1 MDKRA
6 AAIYALVATIIG
18 LSALGSYWYPGTSG
32 YVRELIKAYGYIGLG
47 IAVFLT
53 NLTLFVGIPTPAY
66 VALAVGVGMNPWL
79 VTLVAAIASALGE
92 SSGYVVGLGGY
103 ITLAKK
109 YGDWVQRW
117 KELFEKYGFITVVII
132 AALPF
137 PPDDVAGLLAG
148 SFKYPYWKF
157 LIATAI
163 GKAIKYGV
171 TAGLVSE
178 GIKLLS

>member
-6 AAIYALVATIIG
+6 AAIYALIAAIIG
-18 LSALGSYWYPGTSG
+18 LTAIASYWYPDASG
-32 YVRELIKAYGYIGLG
+32 YVRELIRAYGYLGLA

-53 NLTLFVGIPTPAY
+53 NLTLFVGIPTPTY
-66 VALAVGVGMNPWL
+66 VILAVGIGMNPWL
-79 VTLVAAIASALGE
+79 VTIIAAIASALGE
-92 SSGYVVGLGGY
+92 TSGYVVGLGGH
-103 ITLAKK
+103 IALTKK
-109 YGDWVQRW
+109 YGDWVNRW

-157 LIATAI
+157 LLATAI
-163 GKAIKYGV
+163 GKAIKYGA
-171 TAGLVSE
+171 TAGLTIE
-178 GIKLLS
+178 GLKLIG